1 METGP
6 SEDVF
11 PTENMLLLK
20 IRGHSIAILV
30 GWNNPVTKYQYPTQ
44 VATLKKWEGN
54 GGITLFQNELLHI
67 LSCKIQSSSNMK
79 LIFYNH
85 EALDILNIALLKDD
99 WILNIRCT
107 KKDMEKIKLLRR
119 LIFSFFCSGFAV
131 ITWNNP
137 KK

>member
-67 LSCKIQSSSNMK
+67 LSCKIQSSSSMK

-107 KKDMEKIKLLRR
+107 KKTWRKS
-119 LIFSFFCSGFAV
+119 SFWEDWSSHFFVQGL
-131 ITWNNP
+131 P
-137 KK
+137 